1 LKELSLEKQKE
12 LYAGGMTGSLWSAIY
27 RSVNVFTDL
36 GRYLGSS
43 IRRFSERKFC
53 NY

>member
-1 LKELSLEKQKE
+1 MKKLSINEQKK
-12 LYAGGMTGSLWSAIY
+12 YYGGAISGAIWTAIY
-27 RSVNVFTDL
+27 KSVNVFTDL

-43 IRRFSERKFC
+43 IRRFSERNYC